1 MNDLTPRLRR
11 RSTSRQLKRPLS
23 QACKIAC
30 LAAVFF
36 GHYSPPIPKS
46 VMDATPHHT
55 FEEIHL
61 HIPVKPEPEDL
72 TPEWFERV
80 SDLDHCMIYF

>member
-1 MNDLTPRLRR
+1 
-11 RSTSRQLKRPLS
+11 
-23 QACKIAC
+23 
-30 LAAVFF
+30 
-36 GHYSPPIPKS
+36 
-46 VMDATPHHT
+46 MDATPHQT

-80 SDLDHCMIYF
+80 SDLDRCMIYF